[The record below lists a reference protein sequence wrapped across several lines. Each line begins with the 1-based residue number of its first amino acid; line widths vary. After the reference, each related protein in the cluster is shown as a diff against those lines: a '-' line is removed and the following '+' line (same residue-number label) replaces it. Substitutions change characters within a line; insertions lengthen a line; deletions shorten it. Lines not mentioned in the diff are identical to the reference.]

1 MRGEP
6 ACAKPRLQKPCGGQ
20 ALRRKQV
27 GGEIHLECKLFP
39 ALGSKLKIDII
50 GREFRMASAIEN
62 QLRFIGSRYDI
73 AALYAFG
80 SRAGEVA
87 GKVRSEVIS
96 PKASDSDVDI
106 GVQSKSGRY
115 LNAKERVRLAID
127 LEDLLEVNRVDLVIL
142 GEADPFLALE
152 IVRGE
157 LIYCADADAQ
167 AEYELYVLR
176 RAGDLA
182 FYARERWKQILT
194 GTTP

>member
-1 MRGEP
+1 
-6 ACAKPRLQKPCGGQ
+6 
-20 ALRRKQV
+20 
-27 GGEIHLECKLFP
+27 
-39 ALGSKLKIDII
+39 
-50 GREFRMASAIEN
+50 MASAIEN
-62 QLRFIGSRYDI
+62 QFKLIGNLYGI
-73 AALYAFG
+73 VALHAFG

-87 GKVRSEVIS
+87 GKVRAEVIS
-96 PKASDSDVDI
+96 PKTSDSDVDI
-106 GVQSKSGRY
+106 GVQPRPGRY

-127 LEDLLEVNRVDLVIL
+127 LEDVLDVNRVDLVIL

-157 LIYCADADAQ
+157 LIYFADADAQ

-182 FYARERWKQILT
+182 FYARGRWQQILT